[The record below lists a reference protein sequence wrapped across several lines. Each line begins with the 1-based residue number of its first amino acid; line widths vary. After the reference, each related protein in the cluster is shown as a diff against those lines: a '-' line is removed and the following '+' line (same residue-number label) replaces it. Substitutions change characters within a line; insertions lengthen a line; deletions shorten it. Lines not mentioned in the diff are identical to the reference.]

1 MNIYVFLLVMFAAF
15 THASWNFFSK
25 KASSNLKIMLMGLWF
40 VNLTLLP
47 FSVFQVLTY
56 GIRPGVFMYALITGS
71 SHVLYYWSLVSG
83 YRCGDISTVYPVAR
97 GFGVFGTAVCAF
109 FFLKEDISIT
119 GGIGIAVIA
128 AGVIVISINRKLN
141 RSDLKAV
148 KYALLVGF
156 SVIFYSIFDKI
167 AVAVEDAHPVVY
179 MNMKDLYAISLM
191 TPFVFRG
198 GVKEMAET
206 VRSSWKQSALIGYG
220 SVGTYLLILFAFTLE
235 RAGYVSAVREFSIV
249 IGSVFGFV
257 FLKEKLTI
265 KKAAG
270 IILILAGLLFIKLA

>member
-25 KASSNLKIMLMGLWF
+25 KASGNLKIMITGLWF

-47 FSVFQVLTY
+47 FSVYHIFTF
-56 GIRPGVFMYALITGS
+56 GINPGIFLYALITGS

-97 GFGVFGTAVCAF
+97 GVAVFGTALCAF
-109 FFLKEDISIT
+109 FFLKEDISIV
-119 GGIGIAVIA
+119 GGIGVAVIA
-128 AGVIVISINRKLN
+128 AGVILISARRKLN
-141 RSDLKAV
+141 RTDLKAV
-148 KYALLVGF
+148 KYALLVGVA
-156 SVIFYSIFDKI
+156 VIFYSIFDKI
-167 AVAVEDAHPVVY
+167 AVKNAHPVVY

-191 TPFVFRG
+191 TPFVFRRG
-198 GVKEMAET
+198 GFKEMAET
-206 VRSSWKQSALIGYG
+206 VKSSWKQSALIGYG

-257 FLKEKLTI
+257 FLNEKITLN
-265 KKAAG
+265 KAAG
-270 IILILAGLLFIKLA
+270 IIFILSGLFFIKLA